1 MSMFWGTNAL
11 FPSSFFHGI
20 KSFLPCLL
28 SQKSIAAVRFLV
40 NKPQHEIDPNYWS
53 SVNIRGA
60 ITAITIRTSL
70 VTFRLRGVSA
80 IQHNIVGRKGCYLLW
95 CALSFPRQKIIWEAR
110 AGPRLID
117 ISAYG
122 DKKSY
127 FEIHGWNL
135 QLQCFGS
142 CSHPPPPR
150 PQLRCVFDACDTT
163 GSGLISLRQLANVSR
178 SHVNGATQVL
188 AILKSDIGPNGGATI
203 NVLLCLDRW
212 SRSWTYLTLGKTG
225 LKTTNSTSVSFT
237 QRCGSFKKCFFLV

>member
-1 MSMFWGTNAL
+1 M
-11 FPSSFFHGI
+11 
-20 KSFLPCLL
+20 
-28 SQKSIAAVRFLV
+28 RFLV

-60 ITAITIRTSL
+60 ITTITIRTIL
-70 VTFRLRGVSA
+70 VTFGLRLRVVSA
-80 IQHNIVGRKGCYLLW
+80 IQHIVVGRKGCYLLW

-188 AILKSDIGPNGGATI
+188 ANSKFDFAAKAEEPQLKY
-203 NVLLCLDRW
+203 LHRW
-212 SRSWTYLTLGKTG
+212 SRSWTYLTLVKTG
-225 LKTTNSTSVSFT
+225 PRTTN
-237 QRCGSFKKCFFLV
+237 